1 LVKVQHQVPHV
12 AIPTNSAGLPKLV
25 SIRVSP
31 VPKSALLELRATG
44 PTDAYTR
51 AFLDA
56 TMDEFLAYKKELRG
70 AVAGDTYS
78 SLSAQITKQETE
90 LRIAQQ
96 RLTAYMTNNNV
107 AVLEEQAKAASV
119 YLTQLLADCS
129 RLKLEYELLE
139 AMSSDAQVALATG
152 TNPLAVA
159 AVPAAL
165 TADGGAVPAD
175 QPAGLLSAK
184 HELEK
189 VKIMRARLNNYLL
202 PRHPKIVKLDE
213 QITQGEKLVEYFA
226 QQSREQLSNTKQ
238 TLKLK
243 IDELQRAIAE
253 WEGKIKNAS
262 ERIAECQRLKLEVDR
277 VQGLHER
284 LMALLQTVDVTQ
296 SIDQE
301 NLTILGR
308 ASATKL
314 SKVPVPSVIAIVILL
329 GLGAGLLLLFVLE
342 RTDDRLMSLD
352 DVSGRFNEWIVGQV
366 PELKHQSKE
375 RRRLLLESG
384 DTRHMFAE
392 SFRNIRSAL
401 FFANFH
407 QQNPRTLLVT
417 SAIPNEGKSTFA
429 ANLARTIA
437 FSGARVLLVDCDLR
451 RGVQH
456 QLFDVPR
463 EPGLAEL
470 LTNGATLRQFV
481 VPTSVPNLTLLPCG
495 NAGERCSELLLG
507 EKCDRLLAQMRA
519 EYDCVVVDSIPI
531 FAADDTTSLAPKM
544 DGVLFVIRGSYTGT
558 RTARRAL
565 ELLYER
571 QAKVLGL
578 VFNRAD
584 ASARSYEYYKYT
596 KYYGSQQ
603 S

>member
-1 LVKVQHQVPHV
+1 
-12 AIPTNSAGLPKLV
+12 
-25 SIRVSP
+25 
-31 VPKSALLELRATG
+31 
-44 PTDAYTR
+44 
-51 AFLDA
+51 
-56 TMDEFLAYKKELRG
+56 
-70 AVAGDTYS
+70 
-78 SLSAQITKQETE
+78 
-90 LRIAQQ
+90 
-96 RLTAYMTNNNV
+96 
-107 AVLEEQAKAASV
+107 
-119 YLTQLLADCS
+119 
-129 RLKLEYELLE
+129 
-139 AMSSDAQVALATG
+139 
-152 TNPLAVA
+152 
-159 AVPAAL
+159 
-165 TADGGAVPAD
+165 
-175 QPAGLLSAK
+175 
-184 HELEK
+184 
-189 VKIMRARLNNYLL
+189 
-202 PRHPKIVKLDE
+202 
-213 QITQGEKLVEYFA
+213 
-226 QQSREQLSNTKQ
+226 
-238 TLKLK
+238 
-243 IDELQRAIAE
+243 
-253 WEGKIKNAS
+253 
-262 ERIAECQRLKLEVDR
+262 
-277 VQGLHER
+277 
-284 LMALLQTVDVTQ
+284 
-296 SIDQE
+296 
-301 NLTILGR
+301 
-308 ASATKL
+308 
-314 SKVPVPSVIAIVILL
+314 
-329 GLGAGLLLLFVLE
+329 
-342 RTDDRLMSLD
+342 
-352 DVSGRFNEWIVGQV
+352 
-366 PELKHQSKE
+366 
-375 RRRLLLESG
+375 
-384 DTRHMFAE
+384 MFAE

-481 VPTSVPNLTLLPCG
+481 VPTSVPNLSLLPCG